1 MKHVLYILSC
11 IVLFFTLSMQVG
23 AQEIVDLFNQA
34 PADDFGGIWN
44 GPVDLSGDASAIPPT
59 GTNNQ
64 PTETQTLPETGTN
77 NQPTQTQTL
86 PEAGTNQ
93 NKKTNTEAD
102 YLITNPLGKTTSLST
117 IIVNIVQVV
126 QILLIMAAVLYI
138 IWAGFLFVSAK
149 GDTSKII
156 KARNALLWGFVGV
169 ALVLGAQVI
178 VTTIK
183 NSVNSVFYDTTKK

>member
-11 IVLFFTLSMQVG
+11 IVLFFTLSMQVS
-23 AQEIVDLFNQA
+23 AQIDLFNQA
-34 PADDFGGIWN
+34 PTDDFGGIW
-44 GPVDLSGDASAIPPT
+44 GGSVDLSGDTSAIPT
-59 GTNNQ
+59 AGTDNQ
-64 PTETQTLPETGTN
+64 PTQTQPLPEAGTS

-93 NKKTNTEAD
+93 NKKTKTEAD

-117 IIVNIVQVV
+117 VIVNIVQVV